1 MTLLGTT
8 KGGRR
13 VAKGLGFR
21 VLSRKAF
28 LQIYRRLFVLSH
40 SVRFYRGG
48 GGGGRERVLKEG
60 RSLVLFGVV
69 GLGFE
74 NPKP

>member
-28 LQIYRRLFVLSH
+28 LQIYRRFILFVLSH

-48 GGGGRERVLKEG
+48 GGGEGEGFKGREITRFVWGCGSRLRE
-60 RSLVLFGVV
+60 
-69 GLGFE
+69 
-74 NPKP
+74 P

>member
-28 LQIYRRLFVLSH
+28 LQIYRRFILFVLSH
-40 SVRFYRGG
+40 SVRFYR